1 MNDLHEGMSAKG
13 LMGGSFRD
21 TGHGYP
27 GGSRDFWMIE
37 LICSAMD
44 CICNTNGKC
53 SVPSR
58 SIIGPGGKCKGYQ
71 KDK

>member
-1 MNDLHEGMSAKG
+1 MEQLKKSS
-13 LMGGSFRD
+13 LMADPFRD

-37 LICSAMD
+37 LPCSATD

-58 SIIGPGGKCKGYQ
+58 AIIGPGGKCKGYQ